1 MITMKQIKIIRKL
14 IVLSDLMD
22 WEAISDPF
30 DVIIDG
36 RKPGW
41 GVADG
46 ADVRERIQ
54 KIIAAHP
61 EVDIF
66 IVSLEGVGRLDASFP
81 REAFGRLIYEYLGK
95 KGFLITDIISENQ
108 IDNIEA
114 GANRLEIPI
123 HIFYENKYRV
133 LGNLEP
139 KRTHRN
145 FYELVHT
152 NGWLSVS
159 ELSEKLDVKVNNA
172 SNKLKSLV
180 SEGFL
185 LRKEHVAPSG
195 GVEFF
200 YYPISL

>member
-1 MITMKQIKIIRKL
+1 MKQIKITRK
-14 IVLSDLMD
+14 IVVLSDLMNWD
-22 WEAISDPF
+22 AISDPY
-30 DVIIDG
+30 DSIMNG

-46 ADVRERIQ
+46 TDVRERFQ
-54 KIIAAHP
+54 NIIAAHP

-66 IVSLEGVGRLDASFP
+66 VISLEGVGRLDASFP
-81 REAFGRLIYEYLGK
+81 REAFGRLIHEYLGK
-95 KGFLITDIISENQ
+95 KGFLITDIVSENQ

-123 HIFYENKYRV
+123 HIFYENEYKV
-133 LGNLEP
+133 LGNIEP
-139 KRTHRN
+139 KRTHKD
-145 FYELVHT
+145 FYELVRN

-159 ELSEKLDVKVNNA
+159 ELSEQLDVRVNNA

-200 YYPISL
+200 YYPISF